1 MNTPEGAAV
10 SAAPSGVS
18 GEEDVAV
25 LLAAAGQ
32 GTRLGAGMPKAL
44 ALLAG
49 EPLVVHALRGVLAA
63 LPGAQVVIL
72 HPPAPE
78 QAEALKTAVESAFG
92 EAAAAFAWAP
102 GGQERSDSVR
112 SGLEAVRRPIV
123 LVHDCA
129 RALTPPAVFAEVA
142 EAVRAGADGAIPAV
156 PVVDTV
162 KAVSEDGTRIESTP
176 ARSRLRAVQTPQGF
190 RTDPLRAAHAA
201 ASELPSAAATDD
213 SMLMEAA
220 GGEVRLVAGHP
231 DALKIT
237 SPIDLVIAEHV
248 LAARRPR
255 PDQSRPDQPRP
266 EPGEK

>member
-1 MNTPEGAAV
+1 M
-10 SAAPSGVS
+10 
-18 GEEDVAV
+18 

-32 GTRLGAGMPKAL
+32 GTRLGAGTPKAL

-63 LPGAQVVIL
+63 LPGAQIVIL

-78 QAEALKTAVESAFG
+78 PAAQLRSAVESAFG
-92 EAAAAFAWAP
+92 EAGGAFAWVP
-102 GGQERSDSVR
+102 GGAERSDSVR
-112 SGLEAVRRPIV
+112 AGLEAVRRPVV

-142 EAVRAGADGAIPAV
+142 QAVRAGADGAIPAV

-162 KAVSEDGTRIESTP
+162 KEVSADGTRIESTP

-190 RTDPLRAAHAA
+190 RTAPLRAAHASA
-201 ASELPSAAATDD
+201 AGRPAAAATDD

-220 GGEVRLVAGHP
+220 GHEVRLVPGHA

-248 LAARRPR
+248 LA
-255 PDQSRPDQPRP
+255 SRPD
-266 EPGEK
+266 PGEK